1 MRQWHLNCF
10 FELITLL
17 LIIEKKPFEGITDL
31 PEVKSLTDSEIML
44 KIAGYD
50 SKALEQLYDR
60 YTPLLYTLIKRIIPD
75 KETAEEVLSEVFV
88 IIWRQIDQIDF
99 KSINVYTWM
108 VTLARNKAIDVKNR
122 SIGKVTEEYTEDYEK
137 EKILPKLS
145 REIESVELEDVLE
158 MKGKI
163 DGAIKS
169 LTDAQRYVMELSYYE
184 GVDEIGIAEK
194 LKIPS
199 STVKSKL
206 QVAIGNL
213 MKKISK
219 PN

>member
-1 MRQWHLNCF
+1 
-10 FELITLL
+10 
-17 LIIEKKPFEGITDL
+17 L

-75 KETAEEVLSEVFV
+75 KETAEDVLSEVFV
-88 IIWRQIDQIDF
+88 IIWRQIDQFDF
-99 KSINVYTWM
+99 KSINVYTWI

-122 SIGKVTEEYTEDYEK
+122 NMGKVTEEYTGDYEK

-145 REIESVELEDVLE
+145 QEIESVELEDVLE

-163 DGAIKS
+163 EGAIKS

-213 MKKISK
+213 MKKISR

>member
-1 MRQWHLNCF
+1 M
-10 FELITLL
+10 
-17 LIIEKKPFEGITDL
+17 

-50 SKALEQLYDR
+50 SKALEHLYDR

-108 VTLARNKAIDVKNR
+108 VTVARNKAIDVKNR
-122 SIGKVTEEYTEDYEK
+122 NMGKVTEEYTEDYEK
-137 EKILPKLS
+137 EKVLPKLS
-145 REIESVELEDVLE
+145 HEIESVELEDVLE

-163 DGAIKS
+163 EGAIKS

>member
-1 MRQWHLNCF
+1 
-10 FELITLL
+10 
-17 LIIEKKPFEGITDL
+17 L

-75 KETAEEVLSEVFV
+75 KETAEDVLSEVFV
-88 IIWRQIDQIDF
+88 IIWRQIDQFDF
-99 KSINVYTWM
+99 KSINVYTWI

-122 SIGKVTEEYTEDYEK
+122 NMGKVTEEYTEDYEK

-145 REIESVELEDVLE
+145 HEIESVELEDVLE

-163 DGAIKS
+163 EGAIKS

>member
-1 MRQWHLNCF
+1 
-10 FELITLL
+10 
-17 LIIEKKPFEGITDL
+17 L

-99 KSINVYTWM
+99 KSINIYTWM

-122 SIGKVTEEYTEDYEK
+122 NMGKVTEEYTEDYEK

-163 DGAIKS
+163 EGAIKS

>member
-1 MRQWHLNCF
+1 M
-10 FELITLL
+10 
-17 LIIEKKPFEGITDL
+17 

-75 KETAEEVLSEVFV
+75 KETAEDVLSEVFV
-88 IIWRQIDQIDF
+88 IIWRQIDQFDF
-99 KSINVYTWM
+99 KSINVYTWI

-122 SIGKVTEEYTEDYEK
+122 NMGKVTEEYTEDYEK
-137 EKILPKLS
+137 EKVLPKLS
-145 REIESVELEDVLE
+145 HEIESVELEDILE

-163 DGAIKS
+163 EGAIKS

>member
-1 MRQWHLNCF
+1 LGTN
-10 FELITLL
+10 
-17 LIIEKKPFEGITDL
+17 GIPTDA
-31 PEVKSLTDSEIML
+31 EIML

-60 YTPLLYTLIKRIIPD
+60 YTPLLYTLIKKIIQE
-75 KETAEEVLSEVFV
+75 KELAEEVLSEVFV
-88 IIWRQIDQIDF
+88 VIWRQIDHFDF
-99 KSINVYTWM
+99 RSSNVYTWM

-122 SIGKVTEEYTEDYEK
+122 TIGKVTEEYTNDYEK
-137 EKILPKLS
+137 EKILPRLS
-145 REIESVELEDVLE
+145 PEIESVELEEVLG
-158 MKGKI
+158 MKEKI
-163 DGAIKS
+163 EGAMKS
-169 LTDAQRYVMELSYYE
+169 LTDAQKYVIELSYFE
-184 GVDEIGIAEK
+184 GLDESGIAEK

-219 PN
+219 TN

>member
-1 MRQWHLNCF
+1 MSDVN
-10 FELITLL
+10 
-17 LIIEKKPFEGITDL
+17 
-31 PEVKSLTDSEIML
+31 SLTDSEIIL

-50 SKALEQLYDR
+50 SKALEQIYDR

-75 KETAEEVLSEVFV
+75 KETAEEVLSEIFL

-108 VTLARNKAIDVKNR
+108 VTLARNKAIDVKYR
-122 SIGKVTEEYTEDYEK
+122 AIGKVIEEYSEEYEK
-137 EKILPKLS
+137 ERILPKLS
-145 REIESVELEDVLE
+145 PGIESVELETVLG

-163 DGAIKS
+163 EGAMKS
-169 LTDAQRYVMELSYYE
+169 LTDAQRYVIELSYFE
-184 GVDEIGIAEK
+184 GLDEGGIAEK
-194 LKIPS
+194 LKIPA

-219 PN
+219 TN

>member
-1 MRQWHLNCF
+1 MS
-10 FELITLL
+10 
-17 LIIEKKPFEGITDL
+17 
-31 PEVKSLTDSEIML
+31 EVKSLTDAEIML

-60 YTPLLYTLIKRIIPD
+60 YTPLLYTLIKKIIPE
-75 KETAEEVLSEVFV
+75 KETAEELLSEVFV
-88 IIWRQIDQIDF
+88 IIWRQIEHFDF
-99 KSINVYTWM
+99 RTSNVYTWM

-122 SIGKVTEEYTEDYEK
+122 TIGKVTEEYTDDYEK

-145 REIESVELEDVLE
+145 PEIESVELEEVLG
-158 MKGKI
+158 MKEKI
-163 DGAIKS
+163 EGAMKS
-169 LTDAQRYVMELSYYE
+169 LTDAQRYVIELSYLE
-184 GVDEIGIAEK
+184 GLDESGIAEK

-219 PN
+219 TN

>member
-1 MRQWHLNCF
+1 
-10 FELITLL
+10 
-17 LIIEKKPFEGITDL
+17 L

-75 KETAEEVLSEVFV
+75 KETAEDVLSEVFV
-88 IIWRQIDQIDF
+88 IIWRQIDQFDF
-99 KSINVYTWM
+99 KSINVYTWI

-122 SIGKVTEEYTEDYEK
+122 NMGKVTEEYTEDYEK

-145 REIESVELEDVLE
+145 HEIESVELEDVLE
-158 MKGKI
+158 MKGRI
-163 DGAIKS
+163 EGAIKS
-169 LTDAQRYVMELSYYE
+169 LTDAQRFVMELSYYE

>member
-1 MRQWHLNCF
+1 MS
-10 FELITLL
+10 EA
-17 LIIEKKPFEGITDL
+17 
-31 PEVKSLTDSEIML
+31 KSLTDSEIMQ

-60 YTPLLYTLIKRIIPD
+60 YTPLLYTLIKKIIPD
-75 KETAEEVLSEVFV
+75 KETAEEVLSDVFV
-88 IIWRQIDQIDF
+88 IIWRRIDEIDF
-99 KSINVYTWM
+99 KNSNVFTWM
-108 VTLARNKAIDVKNR
+108 ITLARNKAIDVKNR
-122 SIGKVTEEYTEDYEK
+122 NEGKIAEAYTDDYEK

-145 REIESVELEDVLE
+145 PEIESVELEEVLG
-158 MKGKI
+158 MKEKI
-163 DGAIKS
+163 ENAIKS
-169 LTDAQRYVMELSYYE
+169 LTEAQRYVMELSYYE
-184 GVDEIGIAEK
+184 GLDESGIAEK

-219 PN
+219 TN

>member
-1 MRQWHLNCF
+1 M
-10 FELITLL
+10 
-17 LIIEKKPFEGITDL
+17 

-75 KETAEEVLSEVFV
+75 KETAKEVLSEVFV
-88 IIWRQIDQIDF
+88 IIWRQIDQFDF
-99 KSINVYTWM
+99 KSINVYTWI

-122 SIGKVTEEYTEDYEK
+122 NMGKVTEEYTEDYEK
-137 EKILPKLS
+137 EKVLPKLS
-145 REIESVELEDVLE
+145 HEIESVELEDVLE

-163 DGAIKS
+163 EGAIKS

-219 PN
+219 PI

>member
-1 MRQWHLNCF
+1 MSDVN
-10 FELITLL
+10 
-17 LIIEKKPFEGITDL
+17 
-31 PEVKSLTDSEIML
+31 SLTDSEIML
-44 KIAGYD
+44 KITGYD

-88 IIWRQIDQIDF
+88 IIWRQIDQVDF

-122 SIGKVTEEYTEDYEK
+122 NMGKVTEEYSEDYEK

-145 REIESVELEDVLE
+145 QEIESVELEDVLE

-163 DGAIKS
+163 EGAIKS

>member
-1 MRQWHLNCF
+1 MS
-10 FELITLL
+10 
-17 LIIEKKPFEGITDL
+17 
-31 PEVKSLTDSEIML
+31 EVKSLTDSEIMQ

-60 YTPLLYTLIKRIIPD
+60 YTPLLYTLIKKIIPD
-75 KETAEEVLSEVFV
+75 KETAEEVLSDVFV
-88 IIWRQIDQIDF
+88 IIWRRIDEIDF
-99 KSINVYTWM
+99 KNSNIFTWM
-108 VTLARNKAIDVKNR
+108 ITLARNKAIDVKNR
-122 SIGKVTEEYTEDYEK
+122 NEGKIAEAYTDDYTK

-145 REIESVELEDVLE
+145 PEIESVELEEVLG
-158 MKGKI
+158 MKEKI
-163 DGAIKS
+163 ENAIKS
-169 LTDAQRYVMELSYYE
+169 LTEAQRYVMELSYYE
-184 GVDEIGIAEK
+184 GLDESGIAEK

-219 PN
+219 TN

>member
-1 MRQWHLNCF
+1 M
-10 FELITLL
+10 
-17 LIIEKKPFEGITDL
+17 

-75 KETAEEVLSEVFV
+75 KETAKEVLSEVFV

-108 VTLARNKAIDVKNR
+108 VTVARNKAIDVKNR
-122 SIGKVTEEYTEDYEK
+122 NMGKVTEEYTEDYEK
-137 EKILPKLS
+137 EKVLPKLS
-145 REIESVELEDVLE
+145 HEIESVELEDVLE

-163 DGAIKS
+163 EGAIKS

-219 PN
+219 PI

>member
-1 MRQWHLNCF
+1 LS
-10 FELITLL
+10 
-17 LIIEKKPFEGITDL
+17 
-31 PEVKSLTDSEIML
+31 EVKSLTDAEIMQ

-60 YTPLLYTLIKRIIPD
+60 YTPLLYTLIKKIIPE

-88 IIWRQIDQIDF
+88 IIWRQIDQFDF
-99 KSINVYTWM
+99 RSSNVYTWM

-122 SIGKVTEEYTEDYEK
+122 TIGKVTEEYTDEYEK
-137 EKILPKLS
+137 ERILPKLS
-145 REIESVELEDVLE
+145 PEIESVELEEVLG
-158 MKGKI
+158 MKEKI
-163 DGAIKS
+163 EGAMKS
-169 LTDAQRYVMELSYYE
+169 LTDAQKYVIELSYFE
-184 GVDEIGIAEK
+184 GLDESGIAEK

-219 PN
+219 TN

>member
-1 MRQWHLNCF
+1 M
-10 FELITLL
+10 
-17 LIIEKKPFEGITDL
+17 

-75 KETAEEVLSEVFV
+75 KETAEDVLSEVFV
-88 IIWRQIDQIDF
+88 IIWRQIDQFDF
-99 KSINVYTWM
+99 KSINVYTWI

-122 SIGKVTEEYTEDYEK
+122 NMGKVTEEYTEDYEK

-145 REIESVELEDVLE
+145 HEIESVELEDVLE

-163 DGAIKS
+163 EGAIKS

>member
-1 MRQWHLNCF
+1 
-10 FELITLL
+10 
-17 LIIEKKPFEGITDL
+17 L
-31 PEVKSLTDSEIML
+31 PEVNSLTDAEIML

-75 KETAEEVLSEVFV
+75 KDTAEEVLSEVFV

-99 KSINVYTWM
+99 KSSNIYTWM

-122 SIGKVTEEYTEDYEK
+122 NVGKVTEQYTEDYEK

-145 REIESVELEDVLE
+145 PKIESTELEDVLE
-158 MKGKI
+158 MKEKI
-163 DGAIKS
+163 EEAVKS
-169 LTDAQRYVMELSYYE
+169 LTGAQRYVMELSYYE
-184 GVDEIGIAEK
+184 GLDEIGIAEK

-219 PN
+219 TN

>member
-1 MRQWHLNCF
+1 
-10 FELITLL
+10 
-17 LIIEKKPFEGITDL
+17 L
-31 PEVKSLTDSEIML
+31 PEVNSLTDAEIML

-75 KETAEEVLSEVFV
+75 KDTAEEVLSEVFV

-99 KSINVYTWM
+99 KSSNIYTWM

-122 SIGKVTEEYTEDYEK
+122 NVGKVTEEYTEDYEK

-145 REIESVELEDVLE
+145 PEIEPTELEDVLE
-158 MKGKI
+158 MKEKI
-163 DGAIKS
+163 EGAVKS
-169 LTDAQRYVMELSYYE
+169 LTGAQRYVMELSYYE
-184 GVDEIGIAEK
+184 GLDEIGIAEK

-206 QVAIGNL
+206 QVAIENL

-219 PN
+219 TN